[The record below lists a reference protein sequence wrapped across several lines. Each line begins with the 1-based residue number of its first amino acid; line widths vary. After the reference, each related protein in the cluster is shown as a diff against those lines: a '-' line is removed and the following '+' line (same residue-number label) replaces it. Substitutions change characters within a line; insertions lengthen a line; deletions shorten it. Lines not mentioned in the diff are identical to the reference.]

1 MRDAL
6 LSSFLPALLQ
16 SMSPLGALFLQLS
29 MNLIELFLGK
39 SMYFSRVL
47 QIFDEVLKRISST
60 LSFHLLNNVI

>member
-1 MRDAL
+1 MRDAYY
-6 LSSFLPALLQ
+6 LLQ

-60 LSFHLLNNVI
+60 LSFHLLNNVIW